1 MRKALL
7 IGIDD
12 YPLDNKLSGCVND
25 VSSLAPLLERNGN
38 GDILFDVKKMLNVQ
52 SSIEAMEAIKQLFAG
67 DEEMVLFYFS
77 GHGYDS
83 KYGTELVFPNNIT
96 DRSIYNGIKLND
108 ILNLAKESRVKNK
121 VFILDSC
128 FAGAMGDISV
138 ESSDSILFPGVTILS
153 ACRKD
158 QTSAEIN
165 NRGIFTRRLC
175 QALSGSAAAVDG
187 TITLGSIYTY
197 IDSMFGSWEQ
207 RPVFKTNVS
216 QFVAFRKVRPRV
228 PLVIIRKITSY
239 FKEIND
245 TYKLDPSYEETNSPK
260 YSDRYKNITPIAS
273 PEHIEILKQ
282 LQKLESIGL
291 VEPVNEDHMYWA
303 VMNSGACKLTDL
315 GKHYWNL
322 VNANRI

>member
-7 IGIDD
+7 IGIDN
-12 YPLDNKLSGCVND
+12 YPLGNKLSGCVND
-25 VSSLAPLLERNGN
+25 VNALAPLLERNGN
-38 GDILFDVKKMLNVQ
+38 GDVLFDVKKMPDVQ
-52 SSIEAMEAIKQLFAG
+52 SSREAMNAIEQLFAG

-77 GHGYDS
+77 GHGYDNPH
-83 KYGTELVFPNNIT
+83 GTELVFPDSIV

-108 ILNLAKESRVKNK
+108 ILELAKKSRVKNK

-128 FAGAMGDISV
+128 FAGAMGDIAV
-138 ESSDSILFPGVTILS
+138 ESSDSILYPGVTILS

-165 NRGIFTRRLC
+165 CGGIFTRRLC
-175 QALSGSAAAVDG
+175 QALNGSAAAVDG

-216 QFVAFRKVRPRV
+216 QFVAFRKVKPRV
-228 PLVIIRKITSY
+228 PLAIIRNITSF
-239 FKEIND
+239 FKNIND
-245 TYKLDPSYEETNSPK
+245 EYKLDPSYEETNSPK
-260 YSDRYKNITPIAS
+260 YSDRYKNVDPIAS
-273 PEHIEILKQ
+273 PYHIEILKK

-291 VEPVNEDHMYWA
+291 VEPVNEEHMYWA
-303 VMNSGACKLTDL
+303 VMNFGSCRLTNL